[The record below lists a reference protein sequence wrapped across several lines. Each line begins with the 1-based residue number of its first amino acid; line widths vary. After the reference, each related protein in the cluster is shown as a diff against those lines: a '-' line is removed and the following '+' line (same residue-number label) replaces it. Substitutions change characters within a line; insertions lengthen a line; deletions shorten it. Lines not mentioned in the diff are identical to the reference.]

1 MNGIV
6 SCVSLPLKM
15 NACKPSNMKVGGG
28 GAVKSPAKIFENRT
42 EFC

>member
-28 GAVKSPAKIFENRT
+28 AVKSPAKIFENRT